1 MPRHA
6 SAVCFLAALAFVHL
20 PLADAKSSLALRKGA
35 GAPAAVA
42 TASSTAPVSPFDNMT
57 SREAADAAKESAK
70 LANKVAIHSIN
81 ITDHAQS
88 ALKKARGVLR
98 DARADAQGLSG
109 NQQKLLKDAEAHLH
123 AAGQAAEYG
132 KLKQAVYTKA
142 RGHWKHSMNVTR
154 IGRLEETI
162 TSSEGTMSELGSMRA
177 ELKDLREDLDH
188 RRAIIHSHGGASD
201 GDMTGSEIDAH
212 IEELEE
218 MLKHLEEEEKAGH
231 HSAEGA
237 ASHDELKAEIERL
250 RTMIEHLEEREAVPY
265 VGEKE
270 AMEVRLKLLAELKGI
285 KERMQQI
292 PEQLKVTAD
301 AETRAALEKELA
313 KLQDRIKIIEEE
325 LGFRPESPKQ
335 LTTEIERLHKDLGEL
350 TTIIPEKVVET
361 GHLSYSI
368 PRRTLPVVLPIRE
381 LADF

>member
-1 MPRHA
+1 LRRG
-6 SAVCFLAALAFVHL
+6 SA
-20 PLADAKSSLALRKGA
+20 
-35 GAPAAVA
+35 APAAA
-42 TASSTAPVSPFDNMT
+42 TTASSSAAVAVSPFDNMT
-57 SREAADAAKESAK
+57 SQEAADAAKETAK
-70 LANKVAIHSIN
+70 LANKVAVHSIN

-98 DARADAQGLSG
+98 DARSDAQGLSG
-109 NQQKLLKDAEAHLH
+109 NQQKLLKEAEAHLH

-162 TSSEGTMSELGSMRA
+162 TSSDGSMSEIGSMRA

-188 RRAIIHSHGGASD
+188 RRAIIHSHGGVTD
-201 GDMTGSEIDAH
+201 GELSGSAIDAQ
-212 IEELEE
+212 IEELED

-231 HSAEGA
+231 HSSADGT
-237 ASHDELKAEIERL
+237 SHDELKAEIERL
-250 RTMIEHLEEREAVPY
+250 RTIIEHLEEREAVPY

-270 AMEVRLKLLAELKGI
+270 AMEVRLKLLTEFKGI

-313 KLQDRIKIIEEE
+313 KLQDRVKAIEEE
-325 LGFRPESPKQ
+325 LGFRAESPKQ
-335 LTTEIERLHKDLGEL
+335 LTTEIDRLHKDLGEL
-350 TTIIPEKVVET
+350 TTIIPEKTVET
-361 GHLSYSI
+361 GHLAYTI

-381 LADF
+381 LEDF